1 MVQEQSKLI
10 KKIKKSDLHPF
21 LKCSLCT
28 GFYRDAH
35 TINECLDTF
44 CKSCIYK
51 YFCEDTNR
59 ETCPKC
65 HTHLGGRPLQKIIA
79 DQTIQNIVDI
89 LYPQFRKADQ
99 EAIRVMYELFQQA
112 GTPLPKDPNL
122 IDYGFKFDDN
132 FEEK

>member
-1 MVQEQSKLI
+1 MEGITQNQNSNSESNTNQNMSSQRPHERLDMSNYEDQTVIDEQAKLI

-65 HTHLGGRPLQKIIA
+65 HIHLGGRPL
-79 DQTIQNIVDI
+79 
-89 LYPQFRKADQ
+89 
-99 EAIRVMYELFQQA
+99 
-112 GTPLPKDPNL
+112 
-122 IDYGFKFDDN
+122 
-132 FEEK
+132 

>member
-1 MVQEQSKLI
+1 MKPMNQSQSSQQAANKQSQEQQQQQSKQSAVYMQDEVMEDATFEDRHVIEEQAKLV

-65 HTHLGGRPLQKIIA
+65 
-79 DQTIQNIVDI
+79 
-89 LYPQFRKADQ
+89 
-99 EAIRVMYELFQQA
+99 
-112 GTPLPKDPNL
+112 
-122 IDYGFKFDDN
+122 
-132 FEEK
+132 